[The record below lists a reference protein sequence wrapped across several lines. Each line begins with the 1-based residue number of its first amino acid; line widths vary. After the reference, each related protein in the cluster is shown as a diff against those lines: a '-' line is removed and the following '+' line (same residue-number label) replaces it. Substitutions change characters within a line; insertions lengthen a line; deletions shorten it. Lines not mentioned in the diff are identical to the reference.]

1 MTDIADRRPGF
12 DRAITWTGVGAMTAL
27 VALLLMLSAFGFEGS
42 SPRADNVGEDGI
54 SAAIGVFGLI
64 LALVVALPTGWA
76 LARRGKPER
85 RWMLR
90 ALPLIVGILW
100 LGLAAI
106 ALYSGAAGH
115 LVEGIWQRADHAV
128 ASPGLVLS
136 IYTIGAIPIGLALLI
151 TCVVLVVIRAAL
163 ILRR

>member
-1 MTDIADRRPGF
+1 
-12 DRAITWTGVGAMTAL
+12 MTAL
-27 VALLLMLSAFGFEGS
+27 TAFLLMISAFGFEGS
-42 SPRADNVGEDGI
+42 SPRADNVGEEGI

-64 LALVVALPTGWA
+64 LALVVALSTGWA
-76 LARRGKPER
+76 LARRAKPER

-115 LVEGIWQRADHAV
+115 LIEGIWQHTDHAMT
-128 ASPGLVLS
+128 SPGLVLS

-151 TCVVLVVIRAAL
+151 ACIVLAVIRAVL